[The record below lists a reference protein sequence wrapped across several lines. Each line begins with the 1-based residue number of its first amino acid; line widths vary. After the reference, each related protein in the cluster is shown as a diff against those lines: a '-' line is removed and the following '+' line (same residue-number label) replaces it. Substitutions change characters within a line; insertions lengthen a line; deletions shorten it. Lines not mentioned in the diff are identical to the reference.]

1 MSGPNLFVFRLLV
14 CDEKGVYYLAKRLLS
29 QGGYSIWGGIVF
41 GGGTLIGGGGL
52 YLCTKCEFPFHFVIS
67 RL

>member
-52 YLCTKCEFPFHFVIS
+52 LKN
-67 RL
+67 